1 MAASHSGFGALL
13 RTWRDRLSPADA
25 GLTVTAGRRAP
36 GLRREELAQLAGLS
50 VDYVLRLEQGRA
62 KNPSAQ
68 VVGALARALQ
78 LSRAERDRL
87 YRSAA
92 LLPPQDGTISA
103 HVPPGIQRLAA
114 RLGDVPIGVFTA
126 DWTLVWWNT
135 MWSALHGDPAVFPV
149 TERNLARAVFGNG
162 ATHAAMLPF
171 RSERGQDAFAT
182 SIVADL
188 KDAVSRYPADVQLDR
203 LVQDLR
209 GVSEVFAHYWA
220 TGTEAQHTTDQK
232 TLRHPEVG
240 DIMLDCDVLIVPGA
254 DLRMVTY
261 TAAAG
266 SSDAG
271 RLDLLRVTGG
281 RSATALPR
289 PASPPHAWPGGFRDA
304 DA

>member
-1 MAASHSGFGALL
+1 MSASHLGFGALL

-25 GLTVTAGRRAP
+25 GFTVTAGRRAP

-62 KNPSAQ
+62 RNPSAQ

-78 LSRAERDRL
+78 LSRAERDQL
-87 YRSAA
+87 YRTAA
-92 LLPPQDGTISA
+92 LLPPRDGTVST

-135 MWSALHGDPAVFPV
+135 MWSALHGDPAVLPL

-162 ATHAAMLPF
+162 AAHAALLPF
-171 RSERGQDAFAT
+171 RSERGKDAFAA

-188 KDAVSRYPADVQLDR
+188 KDAASRYPADAPLDR
-203 LVQDLR
+203 LVQELR
-209 GVSEVFAHYWA
+209 DVSEVFAHYWD
-220 TGTEAQHTTDQK
+220 TGAAAQHTTDQK
-232 TLRHPEVG
+232 TLQHPQIG
-240 DIMLDCDVLIVPGA
+240 DILLDCDVLIVPGA

-266 SSDAG
+266 STDAG
-271 RLDLLRVTGG
+271 KLDLLRVTGG
-281 RSATALPR
+281 RPATALPR
-289 PASPPHAWPGGFRDA
+289 PASPPPA
-304 DA
+304 